1 MSALGAYGTAVI
13 AALTAQNTHAVTG
26 ICPVPP
32 DFVAAQID
40 TLFTDVRIDAV
51 KIGMLGQ
58 QSITRVVADRLA
70 HWKPRSDEHKSEL
83 QSLMRIS
90 YDVFCL
96 NKKTERNRTHN
107 KPNHHTQPP
116 QHHH

>member
-58 QSITRVVADRLA
+58 QSLTRVVADRLA
-70 HWKPRSDEHKSEL
+70 HWQPAHLVMAPVMVDKSDGHP
-83 QSLMRIS
+83 LMRAPS
-90 YDVFCL
+90 TDDG
-96 NKKTERNRTHN
+96 KT
-107 KPNHHTQPP
+107 
-116 QHHH
+116 